1 MQVLSDHFDL
11 DSFFT
16 NLEKSQKPI
25 LLLDYD
31 GTLAPFK
38 VKRDEAVPY
47 PGIREILN
55 RILNADHTHVVVI
68 SGRRVS
74 DVTDLLKLD
83 IQPEIWGSHGNE
95 RLFSDGSYKLAE
107 LSVKESE
114 GLERGIKWAKEQ
126 GLDANLEEKPAG
138 LAFHWRGMDQSRAEE
153 IEKKVLD
160 TWIPLQKDF
169 NLKLLN
175 FDGGIE
181 IKVAGRDKGNAVRS
195 VLREFSETDTIAYLG
210 DDLTDEDAFKVLQ
223 GKGLCVLVR
232 KELRETL
239 ADLWIEPPDELLH
252 FLQRWHKV
260 RSG

>member
-11 DSFFT
+11 DSFFSD
-16 NLEKSQKPI
+16 LKKSQKPI

-47 PGIREILN
+47 PGVKEILN
-55 RILNADHTHVVVI
+55 RILDANHTHVVVI

-74 DVTDLLKLD
+74 DISDLLKLD

-95 RLFSDGSYKLAE
+95 RLLSDGSYKLAE
-107 LSVKESE
+107 LSEKESE
-114 GLERGIKWAKEQ
+114 GLEKARKWAKEQ
-126 GLDANLEEKPAG
+126 KLDDNLEEKPAG
-138 LAFHWRGMDQSRAEE
+138 LAFHWRGMDESRAEE
-153 IEKKVLD
+153 IEKKVLYK
-160 TWIPLQKDF
+160 WQPVQKEF

-195 VLREFSETDTIAYLG
+195 VLMEFGETDIIAYLG

-223 GKGLCVLVR
+223 GKGLCILVR
-232 KELRETL
+232 NELRETL

-252 FLQRWHKV
+252 FLQRWHQV

>member
-1 MQVLSDHFDL
+1 MQVLSDHLDL
-11 DSFFT
+11 DSFFSD
-16 NLEKSQKPI
+16 LKKSKNPI

-47 PGIREILN
+47 PRVREILN
-55 RILNADHTHVVVI
+55 RILNAHHTHVVII

-74 DVTDLLKLD
+74 DITDLMKLD

-95 RLFSDGSYKLAE
+95 RLFSDGSYKLAD
-107 LSVKESE
+107 LSEKEFE
-114 GLERGIKWAKEQ
+114 GLEKAREWAKEQ

-138 LAFHWRGMDQSRAEE
+138 LAFHWRGMDKSRAEE
-153 IEKKVLD
+153 IKKKVSGK
-160 TWIPLQKDF
+160 WRPLQQDF
-169 NLKLLN
+169 NLKLLD

-181 IKVAGRDKGNAVRS
+181 IKVAGRDKGNAVKS
-195 VLREFSETDTIAYLG
+195 VLKQLGETDKIAYLG

-232 KELRETL
+232 KKMRATL
-239 ADLWIEPPDELLH
+239 ADLWIVPPDELLH
-252 FLQRWHKV
+252 FLQRWHES
-260 RSG
+260 RIA